1 MSECP
6 RPLDPIDAEALASGA
21 QPVFSADAAA
31 HAASCR
37 ACEAAVE
44 GAARLLAVLES
55 LPAEV
60 GAGPDLAPRVSR
72 LRAFSPRERRTYALW
87 RTPVLL
93 TGALTAGG
101 LALVVAPSLSGSDQ
115 AGLSAALLVPSLA
128 FLRSVARFLPELVR
142 FAPTGLEA
150 LSEALHVERGL
161 GLLSLLLLLPAGFG
175 LRRVL
180 VRARSR
186 R

>member
-1 MSECP
+1 MSDCP

-21 QPVFSADAAA
+21 EPVFSADAAA
-31 HAASCR
+31 HAASC
-37 ACEAAVE
+37 AWCGAAV
-44 GAARLLAVLES
+44 GRAARLLAVLEA
-55 LPAEV
+55 LPEEV
-60 GAGPDLAPRVSR
+60 GEVPDLAPRVSR
-72 LRAFSPRERRTYALW
+72 LRAFSRQERRTYALW

-93 TGALTAGG
+93 TGALTVGG
-101 LALVVAPSLSGSDQ
+101 LALVVTPSLSGSDQ
-115 AGLSAALLVPSLA
+115 AGLSAALLLPTLA
-128 FLRSVARFLPELVR
+128 FFRTVTRFLPELVR
-142 FAPTGLEA
+142 FAPGGLDA

-180 VRARSR
+180 ARARSR